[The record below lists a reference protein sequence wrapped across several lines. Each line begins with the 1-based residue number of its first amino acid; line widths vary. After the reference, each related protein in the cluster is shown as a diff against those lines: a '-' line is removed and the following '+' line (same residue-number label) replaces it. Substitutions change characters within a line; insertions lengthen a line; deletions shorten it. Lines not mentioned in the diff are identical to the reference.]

1 MAVVLTNVKQKLA
14 CFLTVS
20 QYTCGMAENK
30 HQKYVEL
37 VNEVLDAVKAAKNLK
52 TDTELAAEI
61 GEHKVDI
68 SKYRKGTRVIS
79 DWKLLR
85 LVKIADMDRLD
96 AFKKIILYKSL
107 KKEVEEVIQDFID
120 LLSQDKK

>member
-1 MAVVLTNVKQKLA
+1 
-14 CFLTVS
+14 
-20 QYTCGMAENK
+20 MAENK

-120 LLSQDKK
+120 LLSQDEK

>member
-1 MAVVLTNVKQKLA
+1 
-14 CFLTVS
+14 
-20 QYTCGMAENK
+20 MAENK